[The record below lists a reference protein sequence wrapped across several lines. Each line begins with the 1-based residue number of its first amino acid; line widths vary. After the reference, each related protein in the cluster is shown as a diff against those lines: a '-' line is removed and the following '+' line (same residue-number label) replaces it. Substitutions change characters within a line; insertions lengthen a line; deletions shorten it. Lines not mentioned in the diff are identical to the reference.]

1 MLLFQN
7 TFLAIKQIKF
17 KDVKKYKDQLNEYKE
32 TINNQISKNSE
43 MLEILDYNFDFFVKY

>member
-1 MLLFQN
+1 MLYFKIS
-7 TFLAIKQIKF
+7 LAIKQIKF

-43 MLEILDYNFDFFVKY
+43 MLEILDYNFDFFG